1 MDNRSFLRLA
11 RGILLGLM
19 HRRDQ
24 AKGGKAATALAQ
36 QMLAW
41 CPMDNIGVRFL
52 LGDIALLQ
60 GDHRAALQEYLK
72 GAPNSPAHWY
82 RMVRYADDFV
92 VLCQNAS
99 QAQQALQEVKAWV
112 EENGLELH
120 PDKTHVGDCR
130 IRGQGFEFLGYRFEA
145 GRRWVRKKSEQGL
158 KDKVR
163 RVTGRTSGQSLRQ
176 ITESL
181 NPVLKGWFQYF
192 KHAHRNTF
200 KAIDGFVRRRMRAV
214 LRKHEKRP
222 GAGHCREDHQRWPNA
237 FFADLGL
244 FTMETAWRASQS
256 RCGNH

>member
-1 MDNRSFLRLA
+1 
-11 RGILLGLM
+11 M

-82 RMVRYADDFV
+82 RMVRYSDDFV

-163 RVTGRTSGQSLRQ
+163 RATGRTSGQSLRQ

-256 RCGNH
+256 R